1 MIHLHHCV
9 TVFQI
14 DIYKYLRSQ
23 GYEAFY
29 LAISNQ
35 LGRKLGIEGEDSEGV
50 TIGVNFLC
58 NVNLGNDEKLERDV
72 VVIGGG
78 NVAIDVARTATRVRA
93 SKVDLY
99 CLESREE
106 MSALEEEIE
115 EALSE
120 SIGVN
125 NSWGPKRIIEE
136 NGKVVLM

>member
-1 MIHLHHCV
+1 
-9 TVFQI
+9 
-14 DIYKYLRSQ
+14 
-23 GYEAFY
+23 
-29 LAISNQ
+29 
-35 LGRKLGIEGEDSEGV
+35 
-50 TIGVNFLC
+50 
-58 NVNLGNDEKLERDV
+58 V

-78 NVAIDVARTATRVRA
+78 NVAIDVARTATRVGA
-93 SKVDLY
+93 SKVDMY

-106 MSALEEEIE
+106 MPALEEEIE